1 MISFHKYLEKV
12 RHLNYNKFQNLKQAE
27 RSRIYNAYLE
37 YVNQAVSV
45 KKPSRRGLKT
55 R

>member
-12 RHLNYNKFQNLKQAE
+12 RHLNYSKFQNLKQAE
-27 RSRIYNAYLE
+27 RSRIYNSYLE
-37 YVNQAVSV
+37 YINQAVFI
-45 KKPSRRGLKT
+45 KKPSRRAFKS